1 MKRSIL
7 LVALVL
13 LVSCLGAVNVSCD
26 PKSEYIGWY
35 YGAGSSE
42 GAWLELRADGTFQG
56 ILGWSGRWEV
66 EGNQLTLIHGLGLE
80 RWIIEDGKI
89 STQSGR
95 LLYAKQ

>member
-7 LVALVL
+7 LIALLL
-13 LVSCLGAVNVSCD
+13 LVFCLGVVNVSCD
-26 PKSEYIGWY
+26 PRSKYVGMY
-35 YGAGSSE
+35 YAAGSSE

-66 EGNQLTLIHGLGLE
+66 EGNQLTLIHALGLE
-80 RWIIEDGKI
+80 KWIIDDGKI

-95 LLYAKQ
+95 LLYVKQ